1 MRIDA
6 YNKVSQLYNSSK
18 IKSTAKSK
26 EGSFSDKLE
35 ISKQGIQYQAA
46 KQTIAQV
53 PDIREDIVKEIKQ
66 RLENG
71 TYQVTNEEVVDKL
84 IERFKDLCL

>member
-18 IKSTAKSK
+18 IKSTGKVK
-26 EGSFSDKLE
+26 GDSFSDKLE

-46 KQTIAQV
+46 RQIITQA
-53 PDIREDIVKEIKQ
+53 PDVREDIIKDIKQ
-66 RLENG
+66 RLDSG
-71 TYQVTNEEVVDKL
+71 TYQVTNEEVADKL
-84 IERFKDLCL
+84 IERFRELGL